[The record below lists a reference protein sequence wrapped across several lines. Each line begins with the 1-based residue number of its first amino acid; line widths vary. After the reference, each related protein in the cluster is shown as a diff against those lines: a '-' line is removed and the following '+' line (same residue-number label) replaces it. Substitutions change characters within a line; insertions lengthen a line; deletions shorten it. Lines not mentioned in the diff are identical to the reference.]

1 MHFRLPR
8 ELRPGFRIDK
18 GILNLYTAFPSCT
31 STIGVTRAFLLLLLS
46 AGYPLWLL
54 LGAFSRTSAVVG
66 LENGDF
72 DPLGKEHFC
81 SARLGSGVV
90 KNLGCWSWWPNH
102 LPRMT
107 QWIQYKLGKQYLL
120 KKVTLPWESNPGP
133 TPIRGDPA
141 TLVASVGLKK
151 EKEVVG
157 SIHSWL
163 FICTRQDKLAFQLAC
178 SATAF

>member
-1 MHFRLPR
+1 MKF
-8 ELRPGFRIDK
+8 F
-18 GILNLYTAFPSCT
+18 
-31 STIGVTRAFLLLLLS
+31 FLFWS
-46 AGYPLWLL
+46 W
-54 LGAFSRTSAVVG
+54 FVIIH
-66 LENGDF
+66 N
-72 DPLGKEHFC
+72 
-81 SARLGSGVV
+81 V

-151 EKEVVG
+151 VLDGG
-157 SIHSWL
+157 S
-163 FICTRQDKLAFQLAC
+163 
-178 SATAF
+178 

>member
-81 SARLGSGVV
+81 SARLGSDVV

-120 KKVTLPWESNPGP
+120 APHSGALVCECFSDPIQSHPSNP
-133 TPIRGDPA
+133 TYSF
-141 TLVASVGLKK
+141 V
-151 EKEVVG
+151 
-157 SIHSWL
+157 
-163 FICTRQDKLAFQLAC
+163 C
-178 SATAF
+178 SYQVL

>member
-1 MHFRLPR
+1 MESHHMTAWKLSCHSQKTLLLAQDLLPFY
-8 ELRPGFRIDK
+8 L
-18 GILNLYTAFPSCT
+18 ASVC
-31 STIGVTRAFLLLLLS
+31 IGVTRAFLLLLLS

-81 SARLGSGVV
+81 SARLGSDVV

-151 EKEVVG
+151 RVAIRHYIQV
-157 SIHSWL
+157 
-163 FICTRQDKLAFQLAC
+163 R
-178 SATAF
+178 

>member
-81 SARLGSGVV
+81 SARLGSDVV

-141 TLVASVGLKK
+141 TLVASVGLKNLTIFTQPVHRGHVRAECK
-151 EKEVVG
+151 
-157 SIHSWL
+157 
-163 FICTRQDKLAFQLAC
+163 
-178 SATAF
+178 